1 MTQKYVYTSTGGQ
14 QGIDAPL
21 SREDVERLLSN
32 GRYKNGFTLVIYM
45 MRVINE
51 RFAAMRTIAKGL
63 VAQIDQELAG
73 RIE

>member
-1 MTQKYVYTSTGGQ
+1 LNNV
-14 QGIDAPL
+14 
-21 SREDVERLLSN
+21 R
-32 GRYKNGFTLVIYM
+32 YM

-51 RFAAMRTIAKGL
+51 RFAAMRAIVEEL